1 MVDLLIQCFIF
12 TATKSKMTNLL
23 DNIKLNVE
31 RYLIFINKIDDLP
44 FPFDD
49 SLYIEETLNYHIYEL
64 YNKYNNDKNIIL
76 SKKIFERSINK
87 PIKYKSFLLNILPNI
102 LLFVE
107 SNSLFLNYS

>member
-1 MVDLLIQCFIF
+1 
-12 TATKSKMTNLL
+12 MTNLL

>member
-1 MVDLLIQCFIF
+1 
-12 TATKSKMTNLL
+12 MTNLL

-64 YNKYNNDKNIIL
+64 YNKYNNDNNIIS
-76 SKKIFERSINK
+76 SKKIFEKSINK
-87 PIKYKSFLLNILPNI
+87 PIKYKRFLLNILPNI

-107 SNSLFLNYS
+107 SKLIIK

>member
-1 MVDLLIQCFIF
+1 
-12 TATKSKMTNLL
+12 MTNLL

-64 YNKYNNDKNIIL
+64 YNKYNNNKDIIA
-76 SKKIFERSINK
+76 SKKKFERSINK
-87 PIKYKSFLLNILPNI
+87 PIKYKRFLLNILPNI

-107 SNSLFLNYS
+107 LNLIIK

>member
-1 MVDLLIQCFIF
+1 
-12 TATKSKMTNLL
+12 MTNLL

-49 SLYIEETLNYHIYEL
+49 SLYIEETLNYYIYEL
-64 YNKYNNDKNIIL
+64 YNKYNNDNNIIS

-87 PIKYKSFLLNILPNI
+87 PKKYKRFLLNILPNI

-107 SNSLFLNYS
+107 SKLIIK

>member
-1 MVDLLIQCFIF
+1 
-12 TATKSKMTNLL
+12 MTNLL

-64 YNKYNNDKNIIL
+64 YNKYNNDNIIIS

-87 PIKYKSFLLNILPNI
+87 PIKYKRFLLNILPNI
-102 LLFVE
+102 LLFIE
-107 SNSLFLNYS
+107 LNLIIK

>member
-1 MVDLLIQCFIF
+1 
-12 TATKSKMTNLL
+12 MTNLL

-64 YNKYNNDKNIIL
+64 YNKYDNDNDIIS

-87 PIKYKSFLLNILPNI
+87 PIKYKRFLLNILPNL

-107 SNSLFLNYS
+107 SKLIIK

>member
-1 MVDLLIQCFIF
+1 
-12 TATKSKMTNLL
+12 MTNLL

-64 YNKYNNDKNIIL
+64 YNKYNRDNIIIS

-87 PIKYKSFLLNILPNI
+87 PIKYKRFLLNILPNI

-107 SNSLFLNYS
+107 LNLIIK

>member
-1 MVDLLIQCFIF
+1 
-12 TATKSKMTNLL
+12 MTNLL

-31 RYLIFINKIDDLP
+31 RYLIFINKTDDLP

-64 YNKYNNDKNIIL
+64 YNNYNNDNNIIS
-76 SKKIFERSINK
+76 SKKIFEKSINK
-87 PIKYKSFLLNILPNI
+87 PIKYKRFLLNILPNI

-107 SNSLFLNYS
+107 SKLIIK

>member
-49 SLYIEETLNYHIYEL
+49 SLYIEETLNYYIYEL
-64 YNKYNNDKNIIL
+64 YNKYNDKNIIS
-76 SKKIFERSINK
+76 SKKIFEKSIHK
-87 PIKYKSFLLNILPNI
+87 PIKYKIFLLNILPNL

-107 SNSLFLNYS
+107 SKLIIK

>member
-1 MVDLLIQCFIF
+1 
-12 TATKSKMTNLL
+12 MTNLL

-31 RYLIFINKIDDLP
+31 RYLIFSNKIDDLP

-49 SLYIEETLNYHIYEL
+49 SLYIEETLNYYIYEL
-64 YNKYNNDKNIIL
+64 YNKYNTEDIIL

-87 PIKYKSFLLNILPNI
+87 PKKYKRFLLNILPNL

-107 SNSLFLNYS
+107 SKLIIK

>member
-1 MVDLLIQCFIF
+1 
-12 TATKSKMTNLL
+12 MTNLL

-64 YNKYNNDKNIIL
+64 YNKYNRDNIIIS

-87 PIKYKSFLLNILPNI
+87 PIKYKRFLLNILPNI
-102 LLFVE
+102 LLFIE
-107 SNSLFLNYS
+107 LNLIIK

>member
-1 MVDLLIQCFIF
+1 
-12 TATKSKMTNLL
+12 MTNLL

-49 SLYIEETLNYHIYEL
+49 SLYIEETLNYYIYEL
-64 YNKYNNDKNIIL
+64 YNKYNNDNNIIS

-87 PIKYKSFLLNILPNI
+87 PIKYKRFLLNILPNI

-107 SNSLFLNYS
+107 SKLIIK

>member
-1 MVDLLIQCFIF
+1 
-12 TATKSKMTNLL
+12 MTNLL

-49 SLYIEETLNYHIYEL
+49 SLYIEETLNYYIYEL
-64 YNKYNNDKNIIL
+64 YNKYNDNDIIS
-76 SKKIFERSINK
+76 SKKIFEKSINK
-87 PIKYKSFLLNILPNI
+87 PIKYKRFLLNILPNL

-107 SNSLFLNYS
+107 SKLIIK

>member
-49 SLYIEETLNYHIYEL
+49 SLYIEETLNYYIYEL
-64 YNKYNNDKNIIL
+64 YNKYNDNDIIS
-76 SKKIFERSINK
+76 SKKIFEKSINK
-87 PIKYKSFLLNILPNI
+87 PIKYKRFLLNILPNL

-107 SNSLFLNYS
+107 SKLIIK

>member
-1 MVDLLIQCFIF
+1 
-12 TATKSKMTNLL
+12 MTNLL

-49 SLYIEETLNYHIYEL
+49 SLYIEETLNYYIYEL
-64 YNKYNNDKNIIL
+64 YNNYNNDNNIIS
-76 SKKIFERSINK
+76 SKKIFEKSINK
-87 PIKYKSFLLNILPNI
+87 PIKYKRFLLNILPNI

-107 SNSLFLNYS
+107 SKLIIK

>member
-1 MVDLLIQCFIF
+1 
-12 TATKSKMTNLL
+12 MTNLL
-23 DNIKLNVE
+23 NNIKTNLE

-49 SLYIEETLNYHIYEL
+49 TLYIEETLNYHIYEL
-64 YNKYNNDKNIIL
+64 YRICKKHKNIIS

-87 PIKYKSFLLNILPNI
+87 PKKYKRFLLNILPNI
-102 LLFVE
+102 LLIVE

>member
-1 MVDLLIQCFIF
+1 MI
-12 TATKSKMTNLL
+12 NLL

-49 SLYIEETLNYHIYEL
+49 SLYIEETLNYYIYEL
-64 YNKYNNDKNIIL
+64 YNKYNDKNIIL
-76 SKKIFERSINK
+76 SKKIFERSIHK
-87 PIKYKSFLLNILPNI
+87 PEKYKNFLLNILPNI

-107 SNSLFLNYS
+107 SNLIIK

>member
-1 MVDLLIQCFIF
+1 
-12 TATKSKMTNLL
+12 MTNLL

-64 YNKYNNDKNIIL
+64 YNKYNTEDIIL
-76 SKKIFERSINK
+76 SKKLFERSINK
-87 PIKYKSFLLNILPNI
+87 PKKYKRFLLNILPNI
-102 LLFVE
+102 LLFIE
-107 SNSLFLNYS
+107 SNFIIK

>member
-1 MVDLLIQCFIF
+1 
-12 TATKSKMTNLL
+12 MTNLL

-31 RYLIFINKIDDLP
+31 RYLIFINKIDDLL

-64 YNKYNNDKNIIL
+64 YNEYNNYNNIIL

-87 PIKYKSFLLNILPNI
+87 PKKYKRFLLNILPNI
-102 LLFVE
+102 LLFIE
-107 SNSLFLNYS
+107 LNLIIK

>member
-1 MVDLLIQCFIF
+1 
-12 TATKSKMTNLL
+12 MTNLL

-64 YNKYNNDKNIIL
+64 YNKYNNDNNIIS

-87 PIKYKSFLLNILPNI
+87 PIKYKRFLLNILPNI

-107 SNSLFLNYS
+107 SKLIIK

>member
-1 MVDLLIQCFIF
+1 
-12 TATKSKMTNLL
+12 MTNLL

-64 YNKYNNDKNIIL
+64 YNKYKYNNDIIS
-76 SKKIFERSINK
+76 SKKIFEKSINK
-87 PIKYKSFLLNILPNI
+87 PIKYKRFLLNILPNL

-107 SNSLFLNYS
+107 SKLIIK

>member
-1 MVDLLIQCFIF
+1 
-12 TATKSKMTNLL
+12 MTNLL

-49 SLYIEETLNYHIYEL
+49 SLYIEETLNYYIYEL
-64 YNKYNNDKNIIL
+64 YNKYNNDNNII
-76 SKKIFERSINK
+76 STKKIFERSINK
-87 PIKYKSFLLNILPNI
+87 PIKYKRFLLNILPNI

-107 SNSLFLNYS
+107 SKLIIK

>member
-1 MVDLLIQCFIF
+1 
-12 TATKSKMTNLL
+12 MTNLL

-64 YNKYNNDKNIIL
+64 YNKYDNDNDIIS
-76 SKKIFERSINK
+76 SKKIFEKSINK
-87 PIKYKSFLLNILPNI
+87 PIKYKRFLLNILPNL

-107 SNSLFLNYS
+107 SKLIIK

>member
-1 MVDLLIQCFIF
+1 
-12 TATKSKMTNLL
+12 MTNLL
-23 DNIKLNVE
+23 DNIKLNLE

-49 SLYIEETLNYHIYEL
+49 SLYIEETLNYYIYEL
-64 YNKYNNDKNIIL
+64 YNKYNNDNNIIS

-87 PIKYKSFLLNILPNI
+87 PIKYKRFLLNILPNI

-107 SNSLFLNYS
+107 SKLIIK

>member
-1 MVDLLIQCFIF
+1 
-12 TATKSKMTNLL
+12 MTNLL

-49 SLYIEETLNYHIYEL
+49 SLYIEETLNYYIYEL
-64 YNKYNNDKNIIL
+64 YNKYNNDNDIIS

-87 PIKYKSFLLNILPNI
+87 PIKYKRFLLNILPNI

-107 SNSLFLNYS
+107 SKLIIK

>member
-1 MVDLLIQCFIF
+1 
-12 TATKSKMTNLL
+12 MTNLL

-64 YNKYNNDKNIIL
+64 YNKYNNDNNIIS

-87 PIKYKSFLLNILPNI
+87 PIKYKRFLLNILPNI
-102 LLFVE
+102 LLFIE
-107 SNSLFLNYS
+107 LNLIIK

>member
-1 MVDLLIQCFIF
+1 
-12 TATKSKMTNLL
+12 MTNLL
-23 DNIKLNVE
+23 ANIKLNVE

-64 YNKYNNDKNIIL
+64 YNKYNNDNIIIS

-87 PIKYKSFLLNILPNI
+87 PIKYKRFLLNILPNI
-102 LLFVE
+102 LLFIE
-107 SNSLFLNYS
+107 LNLIIK

>member
-49 SLYIEETLNYHIYEL
+49 SLYIEETLNYYIYEL
-64 YNKYNNDKNIIL
+64 YNKYNDNDNDIIS
-76 SKKIFERSINK
+76 SKKIFEKSINK
-87 PIKYKSFLLNILPNI
+87 PIKYKRFLLNILPNL

-107 SNSLFLNYS
+107 SKLIIK

>member
-1 MVDLLIQCFIF
+1 
-12 TATKSKMTNLL
+12 MTNLL

-64 YNKYNNDKNIIL
+64 YNKYNNDNNIIS

-87 PIKYKSFLLNILPNI
+87 PIKYKRFLLNILPNL
-102 LLFVE
+102 LLFIE
-107 SNSLFLNYS
+107 LNLIIK

>member
-1 MVDLLIQCFIF
+1 
-12 TATKSKMTNLL
+12 MTNLL

-64 YNKYNNDKNIIL
+64 YNKYNNDNNIIS

-87 PIKYKSFLLNILPNI
+87 PIKYKRFLLNILPNL

-107 SNSLFLNYS
+107 SKLIIK